1 MACVFPYKEAG
12 GQLLPA
18 ALPDPEVTVPSSQ
31 LFAFTL
37 GALALADSPGGRERI
52 TLLPAPPIPT
62 PGR

>member
-1 MACVFPYKEAG
+1 MRLPLIRKHAASFCPPRFPT
-12 GQLLPA
+12 
-18 ALPDPEVTVPSSQ
+18 PEITVPSSQ
-31 LFAFTL
+31 VFAFTL